1 MKKPIAIAAVLIAV
15 AAGGWSTLRWSQEW
29 RWMESTD
36 DAYVDGDITA
46 ISPKVAG
53 HVVDLLARD
62 NRPVAR
68 GDVLLRIDDR
78 DYRAR
83 VDEATGQVRARLAQ
97 LVQIDDKVTV
107 QEAVITQSGAGISAA
122 RAEMVRAK
130 ADFERSRRLVR
141 EDYVSRQR
149 FDVSQ
154 ADAAR
159 AEAGLTGSGAQL
171 QASRRQLAVLAS
183 ERSVAMAQLEQARA
197 TLIVAETELEA
208 TTIRSPVDGVV
219 GNRAVRDGQ
228 YVRPGQTLLAVVPL
242 GEVWI
247 DANFKETQIGRM
259 TPGNRVEIKV
269 DAFPGAVI
277 GGRVDSFAPAS
288 GAKFSLLPPENA
300 TGNFTKVVQRIPV
313 RIRVDHD
320 NPLAG
325 QLRPGLSVVVKVDT
339 RNDGK

>member
-1 MKKPIAIAAVLIAV
+1 MKKPIAIAAALIV
-15 AAGGWSTLRWSQEW
+15 ASIGGWSLLRWSQDW
-29 RWMESTD
+29 RWQESTD

-53 HVVDLLARD
+53 HVVELAARD
-62 NRPVAR
+62 NRMVAK
-68 GDVLLRIDDR
+68 GDVLVRIDER

-83 VDEATGQVRARLAQ
+83 LDEAAGQVKARLAQ
-97 LVQIDDKVTV
+97 LVQIDDRVAV
-107 QEAVITQSGAGISAA
+107 QESVIAQSGASISAA
-122 RAEMVRAK
+122 KAEVVRAT
-130 ADFERSRRLVR
+130 ADFERSRKLVR

-149 FDVSQ
+149 FDISQ

-159 AEAGLTGSGAQL
+159 AAAGLTGSGAQL
-171 QASRRQLAVLAS
+171 QGARRQLSVLAS
-183 ERSVAMAQLEQARA
+183 EHNVALAQLEQAKA
-197 TLIVAETELEA
+197 ALILAETELEA
-208 TTIRSPVDGVV
+208 TVIRSPVDGVI

-228 YVRPGQTLLAVVPL
+228 YVRPGQMLLAVVPL
-242 GEVWI
+242 GNVWI

-259 TPGNRVEIKV
+259 KPGNRAEIKV

-277 GGRVDSFAPAS
+277 TGTVDSFAPAS

-313 RIRVDHD
+313 RIRVDPD
-320 NPLAG
+320 SPLAG

-339 RNDGK
+339 RDEGK

>member
-1 MKKPIAIAAVLIAV
+1 MKKSIAIAAAIIV
-15 AAGGWSTLRWSQEW
+15 AAAAGWSALRWSQDW

-36 DAYVDGDITA
+36 DAYVDGAITT

-53 HVVDLLARD
+53 HVVEMVARD
-62 NRPVAR
+62 NRPVAK
-68 GDVLLRIDDR
+68 GDVLLRIDER

-83 VDEATGQVRARLAQ
+83 VEEATGQVKARLAQ
-97 LVQIDDKVTV
+97 LIQIDDKTAV
-107 QEAVITQSGAGISAA
+107 QDSVIAQSGAGISAA

-149 FDVSQ
+149 YDVSQ

-159 AEAGLTGSGAQL
+159 AEAGLTGSGAGL
-171 QASRRQLAVLAS
+171 QAARRQLSVLAS
-183 ERSVAMAQLEQARA
+183 ERNVAMAQLEQARA

-208 TTIRSPVDGVV
+208 TTIRAPLDGVI

-228 YVRPGQTLLAVVPL
+228 YVRPGQMLLAVVPL
-242 GEVWI
+242 HAVWI

-259 TPGNRVEIKV
+259 KPGNRVEIKV
-269 DAFPGAVI
+269 DAFPGVVI
-277 GGRVDSFAPAS
+277 GGTVDSFAPAS
-288 GAKFSLLPPENA
+288 GAKFSLLPAENA

-313 RIRVDHD
+313 RIRVDQD
-320 NPLAG
+320 TPLDG
-325 QLRPGLSVVVKVDT
+325 QLRPGLWVVVKVDT
-339 RNDGK
+339 REPAQ

>member
-1 MKKPIAIAAVLIAV
+1 MKKPIAIAAALIVV
-15 AAGGWSTLRWSQEW
+15 AAGGWSALRWSQEW

-53 HVVDLLARD
+53 HVVDLVARD
-62 NRPVAR
+62 NRPVSK
-68 GDVLLRIDDR
+68 GDILLRIDDR

-83 VDEATGQVRARLAQ
+83 VDEASGQVKARLAQ

-107 QEAVITQSGAGISAA
+107 QEAVITQSGASITAA
-122 RAEMVRAK
+122 RAEVIRAK
-130 ADFERSRRLVR
+130 ADYERSRRLVR

-149 FDVSQ
+149 FDISQ
-154 ADAAR
+154 ADATR

-208 TTIRSPVDGVV
+208 TIVRSPVDGVV

-242 GEVWI
+242 HDVWI

-259 TPGNRVEIKV
+259 KPGNRVEIKV

-277 GGRVDSFAPAS
+277 GGTVDSFAPAS

-313 RIRVDHD
+313 RIRVDPD
-320 NPLAG
+320 SPLAG
-325 QLRPGLSVVVKVDT
+325 QLRPGLSVVAKVDT
-339 RNDGK
+339 RDQGK

>member
-1 MKKPIAIAAVLIAV
+1 MKKPIALAAILVLV

-36 DAYVDGDITA
+36 DAYVDGDVTA

-53 HVVDLLARD
+53 HVLDLVARD
-62 NRPVAR
+62 NRPVSK

-83 VDEATGQVRARLAQ
+83 VEEATAQVKARLAQ
-97 LVQIDDKVTV
+97 LIQIDDKVAV
-107 QEAVITQSGAGISAA
+107 QEAVITQSGASISAA

-149 FDVSQ
+149 FDLSQ

-159 AEAGLTGSGAQL
+159 AEASLTGSGAGL
-171 QASRRQLAVLAS
+171 QAARRQLSVLGS
-183 ERSVAMAQLEQARA
+183 ERHVAMAQLEQAKA
-197 TLIVAETELEA
+197 ALSIAETDLEA
-208 TTIRSPVDGVV
+208 ATIRAPADGVV
-219 GNRAVRDGQ
+219 GNRAVREGQ
-228 YVRPGQTLLAVVPL
+228 YVRPGQMLLAVVPL
-242 GEVWI
+242 DHVWI

-259 TPGNRVEIKV
+259 KPGNRVEIKV

-277 GGRVDSFAPAS
+277 GGTVDSFAPAS

-313 RIRVDHD
+313 RIKVDPD
-320 NPLAG
+320 TPLAG

-339 RNDGK
+339 RDAAK

>member
-15 AAGGWSTLRWSQEW
+15 AAGGWSMLRWSQEW

-53 HVVDLLARD
+53 HVVELMARD

-208 TTIRSPVDGVV
+208 TAIRSPVDGVV

-313 RIRVDHD
+313 RIRVDRD

>member
-1 MKKPIAIAAVLIAV
+1 MKKPILLAVILAAT
-15 AAGGWSTLRWSQEW
+15 AAGGWSALRWSQDW

-53 HVVDLLARD
+53 HVVELAARD
-62 NRPVAR
+62 NRPVAK
-68 GDVLLRIDDR
+68 GEVLLRIDDR

-83 VDEATGQVRARLAQ
+83 ADEAAGQVKARLAQ
-97 LVQIDDKVTV
+97 LVQIDDRTAV
-107 QEAVITQSGAGISAA
+107 QEAVIAQSGASISAA

-130 ADFERSRRLVR
+130 ADYERSRRLVR

-149 FDVSQ
+149 FDISQ

-159 AEAGLTGSGAQL
+159 AEAGLSGSGAGL
-171 QASRRQLAVLAS
+171 QASRRQLSVLAS
-183 ERSVAMAQLEQARA
+183 ERNVALAQLEQARA

-208 TTIRSPVDGVV
+208 TILRAPVDGVI

-242 GEVWI
+242 GDVWI

-259 TPGNRVEIKV
+259 KAGNRVEIRV
-269 DAFPGAVI
+269 DAFPGTVI

-313 RIRVDHD
+313 RIRVDEGH
-320 NPLAG
+320 PLAG

-339 RNDGK
+339 RDAGR

>member
-1 MKKPIAIAAVLIAV
+1 MKKPIALAAALALVSV
-15 AAGGWSTLRWSQEW
+15 AGWSAYRWSQDW

-53 HVVDLLARD
+53 HVVELVARD
-62 NRPVAR
+62 NRPVAK
-68 GDVLLRIDDR
+68 GDVLLRIDPR

-83 VDEATGQVRARLAQ
+83 VEEATGQVKARLAQ
-97 LVQIDDKVTV
+97 LIQIDDKVAV
-107 QEAVITQSGAGISAA
+107 QEAVVAQSGASISAA

-159 AEAGLTGSGAQL
+159 AEAGLTGSGAGL
-171 QASRRQLAVLAS
+171 QAARRQLTVLAS
-183 ERSVAMAQLEQARA
+183 ERHVALAQLEQAKA
-197 TLIVAETELEA
+197 TLSVAETELEA
-208 TTIRSPVDGVV
+208 TTIRAPLDGVV

-228 YVRPGQTLLAVVPL
+228 YVRPGQQLLAVVPL
-242 GEVWI
+242 ADVWI

-259 TPGNRVEIKV
+259 KPGNRVEIKV

-339 RNDGK
+339 RESDK

>member
-1 MKKPIAIAAVLIAV
+1 MKKPIAIAAALVLV
-15 AAGGWSTLRWSQEW
+15 SFGSWSAYRWSQEW

-36 DAYVDGDITA
+36 DAYVDGDITT

-53 HVVDLLARD
+53 HVVELLARD
-62 NRPVAR
+62 NRAVAK
-68 GDVLLRIDDR
+68 GDVLVRIDER

-83 VDEATGQVRARLAQ
+83 LDEAAGQVKARLAQ
-97 LVQIDDKVTV
+97 LIQIDDRVAV
-107 QEAVITQSGAGISAA
+107 QEAVITQSGASISAA

-130 ADFERSRRLVR
+130 ADYERSRALVR

-149 FDVSQ
+149 FDITQ

-159 AEAGLTGSGAQL
+159 AEAGLTGSGAGL
-171 QASRRQLAVLAS
+171 QAARRQLSVLAS
-183 ERSVAMAQLEQARA
+183 ERNVALAQLEQAKA
-197 TLIVAETELEA
+197 TLVVAETELEA
-208 TTIRSPVDGVV
+208 TTIRSPVDGVI

-242 GEVWI
+242 GNVWI

-277 GGRVDSFAPAS
+277 GGSVDSFAPAS

-313 RIRVDHD
+313 RIRVDQD
-320 NPLAG
+320 SPLAG

-339 RNDGK
+339 RDQGK

>member
-1 MKKPIAIAAVLIAV
+1 MKKPIALAAALALASV
-15 AAGGWSTLRWSQEW
+15 AGWSAYRWSQDW

-36 DAYVDGDITA
+36 DAYVDGDITTV
-46 ISPKVAG
+46 SPKVAG
-53 HVVDLLARD
+53 HVVELVARD
-62 NRPVAR
+62 NRPVAK
-68 GDVLLRIDDR
+68 GDVLLRIDPR

-83 VDEATGQVRARLAQ
+83 VDEATGQVKARLAQ
-97 LVQIDDKVTV
+97 LIQIDDKVAV
-107 QEAVITQSGAGISAA
+107 QEAVITQSGASISAA

-130 ADFERSRRLVR
+130 ADYERSRRLVR

-149 FDVSQ
+149 FDISQ

-159 AEAGLTGSGAQL
+159 AEAGLTGSGAGL
-171 QASRRQLAVLAS
+171 QAARRQLAVLSS
-183 ERSVAMAQLEQARA
+183 ERHVALAQLEQAKA
-197 TLIVAETELEA
+197 TLSVAETELEA
-208 TTIRSPVDGVV
+208 TTIRAPLDGVV

-228 YVRPGQTLLAVVPL
+228 YVRPGQQLLAVVPL
-242 GEVWI
+242 SDVWI

-259 TPGNRVEIKV
+259 KPGNRVEIKV
-269 DAFPGAVI
+269 DAFPDAVI

-320 NPLAG
+320 SPLAG

-339 RNDGK
+339 REQK